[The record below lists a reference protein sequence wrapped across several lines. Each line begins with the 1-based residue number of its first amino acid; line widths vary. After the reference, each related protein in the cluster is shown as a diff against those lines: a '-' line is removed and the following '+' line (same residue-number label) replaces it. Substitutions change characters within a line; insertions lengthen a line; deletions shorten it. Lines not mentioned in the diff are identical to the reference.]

1 MKNLFL
7 FLLLLF
13 PMMLNAQT
21 FNYSGTTVKYTDLNG
36 DYQEGY
42 VNKEG
47 YVTFTDSTVVLFEA
61 ESDIC
66 HKPYLDTMKVVM
78 STQMAYE
85 GVSYIISA
93 DTYFVHYPNKV
104 LFIRKVGDIWLYE
117 TLKP

>member
-7 FLLLLF
+7 FLLF

-21 FNYSGTTVKYTDLNG
+21 FNYSGTTVKYTDLKG
-36 DYQEGY
+36 DYQEGV

-47 YVTFTDSTVVLFEA
+47 YVTFTDSTVIYFEA

-66 HKPYLDTMKVVM
+66 HKPYLDTMKVLM
-78 STQMAYE
+78 ASKMAYE
-85 GVSYIISA
+85 GVSYVIS
-93 DTYFVHYPNKV
+93 DSKYFIHYPNKV